1 MERKQVQIFEQA
13 MCCPTGLCG
22 PSIDPELLRIS
33 AVLDTLKKH
42 GISVERYNLSNAPLK
57 FIQTPA
63 AAEFLQH
70 HAPEELPLILADGKI
85 WMAGRYPTNEEFA
98 QMLDFAPALLD
109 AASARQDSR
118 TEEAGCC
125 CGGGGSKEPAAE
137 TSCCCGS
144 GEKES
149 SRDSGS
155 CCGSGSSN
163 CCQ

>member
-33 AVLDTLKKH
+33 ALLDTLEKH
-42 GISVERYNLSNAPLK
+42 GITVERYNLSNAPLK

-70 HAPEELPLILADGKI
+70 HGPEELPLILADGKI
-85 WMAGRYPTNEEFA
+85 WMAGRYPSNEEFA
-98 QMLDFAPALLD
+98 QMLDLDPALLD
-109 AASARQDSR
+109 ESSARPDKG
-118 TEEAGCC
+118 TEETGSCC
-125 CGGGGSKEPAAE
+125 CDGKEPAAE
-137 TSCCCGS
+137 SCCCCGS
-144 GEKES
+144 GEKEDS
-149 SRDSGS
+149 GDSGS

>member
-33 AVLDTLKKH
+33 AVLDTLEKNGLH
-42 GISVERYNLSNAPLK
+42 IERYNLSNAPLK

-70 HAPEELPLILADGKI
+70 HAPEELPLVLVDGKI

-98 QMLDFAPALLD
+98 RMLDFDSALLKG
-109 AASARQDSR
+109 SAQES
-118 TEEAGCC
+118 CC
-125 CGGGGSKEPAAE
+125 CGGEEPETGS
-137 TSCCCGS
+137 SCCCG
-144 GEKES
+144 EKE
-149 SRDSGS
+149 DSGTS
-155 CCGSGSSN
+155 GPCCGSGSSS

>member
-1 MERKQVQIFEQA
+1 MERKLVQIFEQA

-22 PSIDPELLRIS
+22 PAIDPELLRIS
-33 AVLDTLKKH
+33 AVLDTLEKH
-42 GISVERYNLSNAPLK
+42 GILVERYNLSNAPLK

-70 HAPEELPLILADGKI
+70 HGPEELPLILTDGKI

-98 QMLDFAPALLD
+98 RMLDFAPALLD
-109 AASARQDSR
+109 EASARQDSG
-118 TEEAGCC
+118 TEEAGSCC
-125 CGGGGSKEPAAE
+125 CGGSEEPAAE

-149 SRDSGS
+149 SRDSSS
-155 CCGSGSSN
+155 CCGSGSSS